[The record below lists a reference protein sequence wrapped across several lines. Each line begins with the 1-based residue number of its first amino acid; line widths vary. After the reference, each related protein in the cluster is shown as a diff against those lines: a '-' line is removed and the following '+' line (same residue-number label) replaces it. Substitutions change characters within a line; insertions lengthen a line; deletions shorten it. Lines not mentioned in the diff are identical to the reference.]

1 MNHQLIGAL
10 LLLAITG
17 LCAWL
22 AIRKR
27 SDKSLNMVNAANSP
41 NAGVHG
47 DGLVTYLAD
56 AAITRYHLVK
66 SGSDE
71 DHCAV
76 SAGATDKILG
86 IAQDQADALGDN
98 ISIAV
103 LGAVKGTQRVIA
115 TGVIAVDTF
124 VQSNGDGTVKAA
136 VSTGYVIGKTL
147 QASGATGDVIE
158 ITPCLAFAP
167 LA

>member
-1 MNHQLIGAL
+1 MNYLMLGAV
-10 LLLAITG
+10 LLLAIFS
-17 LCAWL
+17 CAWL
-22 AIRKR
+22 AYRKR
-27 SDKSLNMVNAANSP
+27 GEVLNMANAANSP

-47 DGLVTYLAD
+47 DGYVTYLAD

-66 SGSDE
+66 TGSDE
-71 DHCAV
+71 NHVAV
-76 SAGATDKILG
+76 SAGATDKIIG
-86 IAQDQADALGDN
+86 IAQDQADLLGDP

-115 TGVIAVDTF
+115 TGVIAVDAF
-124 VQSNGDGTVKAA
+124 VQSNGDGTVKTA
-136 VSTGYVIGKTL
+136 VSTGYVVGKAL
-147 QASGATGDVIE
+147 KASGATGDVIE